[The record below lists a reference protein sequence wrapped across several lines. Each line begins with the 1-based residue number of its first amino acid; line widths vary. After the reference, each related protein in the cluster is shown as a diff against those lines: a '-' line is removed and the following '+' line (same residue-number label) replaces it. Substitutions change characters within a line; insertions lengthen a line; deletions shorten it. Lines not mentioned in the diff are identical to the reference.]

1 MPAITTANKKASNE
15 GSKASEPATIAVSP
29 AAGPL
34 TLKCDRLASPTTMPP
49 TTPAMMPLNNGA
61 LDANATP
68 KQRGRATRKTT
79 TEAVRSLGKLLM

>member
-1 MPAITTANKKASNE
+1 
-15 GSKASEPATIAVSP
+15 
-29 AAGPL
+29 
-34 TLKCDRLASPTTMPP
+34 
-49 TTPAMMPLNNGA
+49 MMPLNNGA